1 MTTHPSHATL
11 RAHAPHAG
19 EARVHGGLARVY
31 GIGRTPA
38 PARTPRVTAV
48 LSLAVRG
55 VAD

>member
-19 EARVHGGLARVY
+19 EARVRGGLARVY
-31 GIGRTPA
+31 GIGRTAA